1 MKEGTAGKEAG
12 LGVEAGVESLGFTT
26 VCPETRFKSLYFEFH
41 QREHIRA
48 EQMVLMAVAGT
59 AL

>member
-41 QREHIRA
+41 
-48 EQMVLMAVAGT
+48 
-59 AL
+59 